1 VAENDGFG
9 THEQEPARG
18 GEAAD
23 DLVTTRHEV
32 TTEGGE
38 LSYTATTG
46 RIVLR
51 EDILSDGTFTERKAK
66 AEVFVTAYVADGAEP
81 GKRPVTFAFNG
92 GPGSA
97 SVWLHMGLLGPRR
110 ATAGDVEALEP
121 PPYGLVENP
130 QTLLGVSDLVFI
142 DPVSTGYS
150 RAAEGEKPG
159 EFHGFGADVE
169 SVGEVIRLWVSRH
182 QRWLSPKFVAGE
194 SYGTIRAAALAERLQ
209 SRYGMFLN
217 GIMLLSSV
225 LDMGTIRFTEGNDLP
240 YVLFLPTYAAISHY
254 HGLHGERAL
263 EDLLGEA
270 EEFASGDY
278 LWALHR
284 GARLPAAQRSQ
295 IVARTAALAGLS
307 EDYVDRV
314 DLRIEHLRFFA
325 ELLRAERLV
334 VGRLDSR
341 FSGPAAD
348 YGREHPDDDPGTS
361 RILGAFAA
369 AFNHYVRAELGYA
382 NDLPYELLSVA
393 VNRDW
398 SFREFEGRS
407 VSVTES
413 LSEAMRINPH
423 LRVHVAC
430 GYFDGG
436 TPYYGAEHAL
446 AHLRIPAS
454 RRANIERAYYPAGH
468 MMYIHEPS
476 RRQQS
481 ADLAEFVRGS
491 ANR

>member
-1 VAENDGFG
+1 MAENDGFG